1 MYNLVLLLPLLSACL
16 LKVNKNI
23 GIFTTS
29 IITVGFMGLSFLC
42 ACNILYNVAF
52 TGETLSFFLPLWTW
66 LDLELLSFQFGG
78 FYDTLSAVMLV
89 VVTCMSLCIH
99 TYSLEYMKNDPH
111 LQRFLCYLSLFSF
124 GMLVLVASNNF
135 IQLFL
140 GWELIGLMSYLLIG
154 FWYTRVQA
162 NKAAIAAVLVNR
174 IGDTAFA
181 IAIFLIF
188 RTTGSIDFDT
198 VFLLADQISSFE
210 LNVISFFLFLAA
222 VGKSAQLGLHT
233 WLPLAME
240 GPTPVSALL
249 HSSTMVSKNAG
260 PCLNFA
266 ICGNHPNNLSPC
278 LNPTNTFQ
286 SFLHGKNLNNCES
299 YYPIKGQSASTL
311 SSSETTCETKK
322 TSTTLLNNLML
333 ISG

>member
-23 GIFTTS
+23 GILTTS

-42 ACNILYNVAF
+42 ACFIFYNVAL
-52 TGETLSFFLPLWTW
+52 TGETLSFFLPIWTW
-66 LDLELLSFQFGG
+66 LDLELLSFSFGG

-111 LQRFLCYLSLFSF
+111 LQRFLCYLSLFTF
-124 GMLVLVASNNF
+124 GMLVLVTSNNL
-135 IQLFL
+135 IQLFF
-140 GWELIGLMSYLLIG
+140 GWELIGIMSYLLIN
-154 FWYTRVQA
+154 FWYTRIQA
-162 NKAAIAAVLVNR
+162 NKGAIQAVLVNR
-174 IGDTAFA
+174 VGDTAFA

-188 RTTGSIDFDT
+188 RTTGSVDFDT
-198 VFLLADQISSFE
+198 VFLLADQ
-210 LNVISFFLFLAA
+210 LNTFDINLICFFLFLAA

-233 WLPLAME
+233 WLPNAME

-249 HSSTMVSKNAG
+249 HSSTMVFTQTAR

-266 ICGNHPNNLSPC
+266 ICWNNPIFLSPTNCFTGKILKSRC
-278 LNPTNTFQ
+278 LL
-286 SFLHGKNLNNCES
+286 FLRQG
-299 YYPIKGQSASTL
+299 PSARNVNKLFKTQACYF
-311 SSSETTCETKK
+311 SSEATRETTNPFDHCTIVI
-322 TSTTLLNNLML
+322 T
-333 ISG
+333 